1 MSVAVRTYPLTSTLL
16 CLTLF
21 TSACG
26 DSSTAST
33 TGDASTTGEPGTT
46 GGATTGQTTGDA
58 TAAPTTG
65 DATTSPTTA
74 TPTSAATTGADTTD
88 ATSGQTTGD
97 TTAGTDGDASTGGID
112 STTDADTSTT
122 DASTTDA
129 SSSSGGDEGLGQDA
143 KDIAAEL
150 EVAVDG
156 VLYTSEGEDIWHVV
170 TFADV
175 APVTEQNLKE
185 VIKDVYV
192 QNPNEQ
198 PLVDRTIEVHTF
210 PWLFDPITVPQP
222 WWDDGYYEQAEKY
235 APIRMIFEMKLE
247 NLQVFRLGEK
257 QGNVLS
263 GAIDVYVLGE
273 TAGGDVVG
281 MWSTAIET

>member
-1 MSVAVRTYPLTSTLL
+1 MSVAVRTYSLNSTLL
-16 CLTLF
+16 GLTLF

-26 DSSTAST
+26 DGSTAST
-33 TGDASTTGEPGTT
+33 TGDANTTGEPGTT
-46 GGATTGQTTGDA
+46 DATTAPTTGDA
-58 TAAPTTG
+58 TASPTTG

-74 TPTSAATTGADTTD
+74 TPTSAATTGDDTTD
-88 ATSGQTTGD
+88 ATSVQTTGD
-97 TTAGTDGDASTGGID
+97 PPDDTTASTGGD
-112 STTDADTSTT
+112 TSTDAIDSTT

-143 KDIAAEL
+143 QDIAAEL
-150 EVAVDG
+150 ELAVDG
-156 VLYTSEGEDIWHVV
+156 VLYTSEGDDIWHVV
-170 TFADV
+170 SFADV

-247 NLQVFRLGEK
+247 NLQVFRLGEEK
-257 QGNVLS
+257 GNVLS

-273 TAGGDVVG
+273 TPSGDVVG